1 MFIFVQVCDILN
13 PLLDEQFPVSSGVR
27 IIAEPGRF
35 YAASAFTLAV
45 NVVARRTVK
54 KSQLKE
60 GERAL
65 EAAGVK
71 ESDELVRDIPQ

>member
-1 MFIFVQVCDILN
+1 MN
-13 PLLDEQFPVSSGVR
+13 PLLDEQFPASSGVS

-65 EAAGVK
+65 DAAGVK
-71 ESDELVRDIPQ
+71 ESDELVSEVPQCLVKS

>member
-13 PLLDEQFPVSSGVR
+13 PLLDEQFPASSGVT

-71 ESDELVRDIPQ
+71 ESDELVSDIPR

>member
-1 MFIFVQVCDILN
+1 M
-13 PLLDEQFPVSSGVR
+13 
-27 IIAEPGRF
+27 
-35 YAASAFTLAV
+35 
-45 NVVARRTVK
+45 VARRTVK

-71 ESDELVRDIPQ
+71 ESDELVSDIPP